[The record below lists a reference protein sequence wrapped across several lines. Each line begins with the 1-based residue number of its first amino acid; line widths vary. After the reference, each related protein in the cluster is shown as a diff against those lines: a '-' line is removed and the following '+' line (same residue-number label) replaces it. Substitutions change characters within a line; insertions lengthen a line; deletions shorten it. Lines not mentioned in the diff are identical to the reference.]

1 MAVLAAGLYVLLEPV
16 ANLNPALSGF
26 HLRGHTLALPNPG
39 ERGPLTVTSF
49 TYGSGKDAR
58 RPEYGKLAR
67 LITRSVD
74 GSKIYPLW
82 SGLRGALRT
91 RYWGF
96 DAAHMP
102 LQGQVWLPRGAG
114 PFPLV
119 LIVHGNHAMGKPS
132 EAGYAYLG
140 EHLASQG
147 FILVSVDENFLNSG
161 VADALSD
168 PRESTDAKEI
178 PARAWLLLEHLKQWR
193 DWAADAGS
201 PVYGRVDMDRIALI
215 GHSRGGEAVVLANQF
230 NDLDAFPDDA
240 AVPFD
245 FHFHLRAIAAIAPC
259 ECTDK
264 LHSARVKLRDQ
275 NYFVMAGSRDG
286 DNGTSF
292 RGEAQ
297 YSRVNFS
304 GAVDAFKA
312 SIYIKDANHGQ
323 FNSVWGRN
331 DSGGAY
337 GFATQQRQILAGSA
351 QRQIAT
357 VYLTAFLD
365 VTLKAQTGYHA
376 LFEDPRNGAGWLP
389 DDFIVSNY
397 ADGRTRWLVNY
408 EEDADPA
415 TGSDPNVRIEGADLS
430 IWREG
435 DPDLKLSKLGSRVAI
450 VGWDDRTDPAHNAS
464 YRIAFRDPARVSPDT
479 DLVFGASQI
488 EIVSEDRTAVDW
500 TIILTD
506 ASGQTAH
513 LPLSHDQLLYPQV
526 IGATHRAG
534 MIDEQHSELVMRR
547 YRYGLRDF
555 LAVNPSLD
563 LERLV
568 EIRFAFDRS
577 ARGTIALD
585 DVGFAP
591 RS

>member
-1 MAVLAAGLYVLLEPV
+1 
-16 ANLNPALSGF
+16 
-26 HLRGHTLALPNPG
+26 
-39 ERGPLTVTSF
+39 
-49 TYGSGKDAR
+49 
-58 RPEYGKLAR
+58 
-67 LITRSVD
+67 
-74 GSKIYPLW
+74 
-82 SGLRGALRT
+82 
-91 RYWGF
+91 
-96 DAAHMP
+96 MP
-102 LQGQVWLPRGAG
+102 QGQG

-119 LIVHGNHAMGKPS
+119 LVVHGNHAMGKPS

-161 VADALSD
+161 AVDALTD
-168 PRESTDAKEI
+168 PLQSTNAKEI
-178 PARAWLLLEHLKQWR
+178 PGRAWLLLEHLKQWR
-193 DWAADAGS
+193 DWATDARS
-201 PVYGRVDMDRIALI
+201 PVYGSVDMGRIALI

-245 FHFHLRAIAAIAPC
+245 FHFQLRAIAAIAPC
-259 ECTDK
+259 ECTYN
-264 LHSARVKLRDQ
+264 LRSSHVHLRDQ
-275 NYFVMAGSRDG
+275 NYFVMAGSLDG

-297 YSRVNFS
+297 YSGVNFS

-323 FNSVWGRN
+323 FNTVWGRN
-331 DSGGAY
+331 DPGTVYNFSAN
-337 GFATQQRQILAGSA
+337 QRQILEGSA
-351 QRQIAT
+351 QRQIAS

-365 VTLKAQTGYHA
+365 VTLKAQSGYHA

-389 DDFIVSNY
+389 DDFIISNY

-408 EEDADPA
+408 EEDADPS
-415 TGSDPNVRIEGADLS
+415 TGSDPNVRIEGVDLS
-430 IWREG
+430 IWRED

-450 VGWDDRTDPAHNAS
+450 VGWDERSAPARNAT
-464 YRIAFRDPARVSPDT
+464 YRIAFRDPAHVSPDT

-488 EIVSEDRTAVDW
+488 ETRNEDGIPVDW
-500 TIILTD
+500 TIILID
-506 ASGQTAH
+506 ASGQMAH

-526 IGATHRAG
+526 KGATHRAG
-534 MIDEQHSELVMRR
+534 TVDDQLSELVMRR

-563 LERLV
+563 LDRLV